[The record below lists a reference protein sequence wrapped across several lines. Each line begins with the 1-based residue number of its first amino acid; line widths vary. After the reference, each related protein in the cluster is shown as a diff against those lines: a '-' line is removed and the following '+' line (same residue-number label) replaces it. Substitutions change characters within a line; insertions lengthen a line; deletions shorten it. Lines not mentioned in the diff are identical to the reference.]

1 MCTLS
6 VISIS
11 GGGYRIVHSRDE
23 QRTRGRA
30 YPPTT
35 RTLDSGQRIHHPTDI
50 DAGGTW
56 VVAGDSGVT
65 AGVLN
70 YQTNGAV
77 NPNPTQSRGLIPLF
91 LIQQVDPEAMLKALK
106 SLDLSV
112 YACFTAFGV
121 AAGEDGPR
129 VMIAQWNAKELIVVR
144 TGAEPFEPV
153 VVASSGLGDEVVQD
167 RVPLFAE
174 MVASN
179 QTPEIQD
186 AFHTHQW
193 KDRPQASVLMSRE
206 NARTVSITTIEV
218 DYVDAGGEAG
228 PSKPIMTYQELPE
241 NDPACDPVGAGM
253 LQ

>member
-6 VISIS
+6 IINTS

-23 QRTRGRA
+23 QRSRGRA
-30 YPPTT
+30 YPPTM
-35 RTLDSGQRIHHPTDI
+35 RTLESGQRIHHPTDI

-56 VVAGDSGVT
+56 VVADDSGVT

-91 LIQQVDPEAMLKALK
+91 LIQQGDPEAMLKALL
-106 SLDLSV
+106 SMDLSV

-121 AAGEDGPR
+121 SANEDGPR
-129 VMIAQWNAKELIVVR
+129 VMIAQWNAQELIVVR
-144 TGAEPFEPV
+144 TGAELFEPV

-167 RVPLFAE
+167 RVPLFLE
-174 MVASN
+174 MTASDL
-179 QTPEIQD
+179 TPEIQD
-186 AFHTHQW
+186 AFHNHHW
-193 KDRPQASVLMSRE
+193 EDRPQASVLMSRE
-206 NARTVSITTIEV
+206 NARTVSMTTIEV
-218 DYVDAGGEAG
+218 ECGESG
-228 PSKPIMTYQELPE
+228 TGKPIMTYQELPE

>member
-6 VISIS
+6 IITTPS
-11 GGGYRIVHSRDE
+11 GGYRVVHSRDE
-23 QRTRGRA
+23 QRSRGRA
-30 YPPTT
+30 YPPAT
-35 RTLDSGQRIHHPTDI
+35 RTLESGQQIHHPTDI

-56 VVAGDSGVT
+56 VVSDDDGVT

-70 YQTNGAV
+70 YQTDGAV
-77 NPNPTQSRGLIPLF
+77 NPNPTQSRGMIPLL
-91 LIQQVDPEAMLKALK
+91 LIQEGDPVSMLKKL
-106 SLDLSV
+106 SSTDLSV

-121 AAGEDGPR
+121 AATNDGPR

-153 VVASSGLGDEVVQD
+153 VVASSGLGDEIVQC
-167 RVPLFAE
+167 RVPLFEE
-174 MVASN
+174 MVAPD

-186 AFHTHQW
+186 AFHMHHW
-193 KDRPQASVLMSRE
+193 DDEPQASVLMSRE

-218 DYVDAGGEAG
+218 ENGEAG
-228 PSKPIMTYQELPE
+228 PRKPIMTYQELPE
-241 NDPACDPVGAGM
+241 NDPVCDPVGAGM